1 MKRSVIVAW
10 CLYDF
15 ANSGFI
21 AIFVSLFAPFYV
33 QHIVGP
39 EGGGDAW
46 WGRSISVSML
56 LVALSA
62 PFLGAVADRAGGR
75 KQLLAFFTGLS
86 IVATLGFTTL
96 EPGMVVRGFILAA
109 VANFGYEA
117 AIVFYNA
124 YLPEIAPANQ
134 QGRVSGWG
142 YALGYVGSILALGL
156 GLVFYRTEGLG
167 LNWAWIEVAGQFAL
181 FSLPALLILPAPR
194 RSGMRVMSAGFD
206 GVRDMRRILKEAL
219 AIVPL
224 RRFLGAYF
232 LFIDGVNTV
241 IVFAGLYAAKTLHF
255 DNGEL
260 LFLFLVVQASACFGA
275 LLMAKPTDTW
285 GPKAVVMGSLVLWVA
300 VVTVAAIV
308 QTKGQFFVVAGM
320 AGLGLGSVQA
330 ASRSLMASLI
340 PTGKE
345 AEFFGFYALCG
356 KTSSIIGPILVGEL
370 SVATGS
376 QRIGIV
382 SVAAFFIIGLLLL
395 RRVHPNKPPAT

>member
-21 AIFVSLFAPFYV
+21 AIFVSLFAPYYV
-33 QHIVGP
+33 EHIVGDA
-39 EGGGDAW
+39 GGGDAW
-46 WGRSISVSML
+46 WGWAISVSML

-75 KQLLAFFTGLS
+75 KHLLAVFTGLS
-86 IVATLGFTTL
+86 VVATLGFTTL
-96 EPGMVVRGFILAA
+96 EPGMVVRGFILAV

-124 YLPEIAPANQ
+124 FLPEIAPANQ

-156 GLVFYRTEGLG
+156 GIVFYRQGLD
-167 LNWAWIEVAGQFAL
+167 LDWAWIEVAGQFAL

-194 RSGMRVMSAGFD
+194 RSGMRVVSAGFD
-206 GVRDMRRILKEAL
+206 GVRTMRRILKEAL

-241 IVFAGLYAAKTLHF
+241 IVFAGLYAFKTLHF
-255 DNGEL
+255 DNSEL
-260 LFLFLVVQASACFGA
+260 LLLFLVVQAAACFGA

-285 GPKAVVMGSLVLWVA
+285 GPKAVVMGSLVLWIA

-382 SVAAFFIIGLLLL
+382 SVAAFFIIGMLLL
-395 RRVHPNKPPAT
+395 RRVRPNKPAAT